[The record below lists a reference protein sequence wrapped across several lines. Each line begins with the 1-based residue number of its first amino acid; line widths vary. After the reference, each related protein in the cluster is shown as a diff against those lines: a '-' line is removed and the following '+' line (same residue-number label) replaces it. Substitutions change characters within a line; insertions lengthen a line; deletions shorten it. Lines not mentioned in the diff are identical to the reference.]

1 MEKSKELTVLTNKIA
16 ENKDRYN
23 LSRREKYKY

>member
-1 MEKSKELTVLTNKIA
+1 VLTNKIA

>member
-1 MEKSKELTVLTNKIA
+1 LMVLTNNIA

>member
-1 MEKSKELTVLTNKIA
+1 MVLTNNIA